1 MRRHIALLI
10 ACLLAF
16 ALIGA
21 ACGDD
26 DDDDT
31 TTGDTES
38 AADATASDDAA
49 SDNGNESSGGGD
61 SSGGRPHTEMS
72 PEELE
77 VWQNDLNA
85 VGCWAGPVDGSKGPQ
100 TEAAIIAFQTAKGL
114 TVDGLL
120 GPQTESALQDAVAA
134 GETVCTTTTPD
145 GGTTGGDGPLATLS
159 SANYGPKDFTIAS
172 CTNAGESDLVLAGQA
187 DNITI
192 QVNAPDGTGT
202 LGVDGG
208 TEGDG
213 ITLNG
218 TVESVTV
225 GDDGS
230 FTVTGTFG
238 EPNNV
243 GETFTLTGSCA
254 GA

>member
-1 MRRHIALLI
+1 MKRHLSFLI
-10 ACLLAF
+10 AIVF
-16 ALIGA
+16 ALALVGA

-26 DDDDT
+26 DDT
-31 TTGDTES
+31 TLGDTES
-38 AADATASDDAA
+38 ASDDTASGDAA
-49 SDNGNESSGGGD
+49 SDDENESSGSGD
-61 SSGGRPHTEMS
+61 SSGGRPHTDMS

-77 VWQNDLNA
+77 VWQNDLNT

-120 GPQTESALQDAVAA
+120 GPQTEGALQEAVAA

-145 GGTTGGDGPLATLS
+145 GGTTGGDGPVASLS

-172 CTNAGESDLVLAGQA
+172 CTNAGETDLVLAGQA

-192 QVNAPDGTGT
+192 QVDAPDGTGT
-202 LGVDGG
+202 LSVDGG

-225 GDDGS
+225 GDAGD

-238 EPNNV
+238 EPNLA
-243 GETFTLTGSCA
+243 GETFTLTGTCA